1 MLEGLLDDPEACWVI
16 AHICTHLPVYPTI
29 LADREAGSPMGSS
42 GTYSHDC
49 TNGKGSG
56 NGRSL
61 NRTIALSDDSLI
73 LFVMMI
79 ETRQSVVVVPMTC
92 VVRTLFLKSA
102 VK

>member
-1 MLEGLLDDPEACWVI
+1 MLEGLLDEPEACWVI

-61 NRTIALSDDSLI
+61 NRTIAMAMNAPPSDAPSGTTGMALSD
-73 LFVMMI
+73 
-79 ETRQSVVVVPMTC
+79 E
-92 VVRTLFLKSA
+92 
-102 VK
+102 